1 MFEITTRP
9 PNSFVFQN
17 NQQQQQQH
25 HHQNNI
31 QHQTDVQ
38 QHRRNQAIQQQF
50 RHSPRSSS
58 LANNNFDS
66 ARNFP
71 QFFFHNNLNN
81 LTHQNLNNNIIYKLP
96 VSLTNNNGDLIN
108 QDRYV
113 TKIITSNNNNN
124 NNDKSKNLTSSSL
137 SYFNPNDTLS
147 TDLTQIKYSNNGTIL
162 PVYYK
167 NESTGQTSAIN
178 NTLPTVRNI
187 PVINSISKPPLNTKS
202 NNLLP
207 NLINTNNNNGSA
219 GTAVVTI
226 TNNNNYKNNGV
237 KTFNSF
243 TNLTDNSNDFNRSS
257 AKTTHIPITHSKIN
271 ESEYPLKLN
280 SKQYSVIKGIR
291 ARQEMLSSG
300 GLSANNINLYN
311 NYSNFKN
318 NNDSKL
324 IQSTNDTLT
333 NKVPE
338 VTENLIR
345 QDTINSLESSS
356 SSLNNFQT
364 NKTRNN
370 STNTVKKSILVN
382 RKKISNPVNSN
393 KKTVSF
399 AF

>member
-71 QFFFHNNLNN
+71 QFFFHNNYNN

-113 TKIITSNNNNN
+113 TKIITSNNNN

-226 TNNNNYKNNGV
+226 TSNNNYKNNGV

>member
-17 NQQQQQQH
+17 NQQQQQQQQY
-25 HHQNNI
+25 HHQHNI
-31 QHQTDVQ
+31 Q
-38 QHRRNQAIQQQF
+38 QHRRNQAIQQF
-50 RHSPRSSS
+50 RQSPRSSS
-58 LANNNFDS
+58 LAAPNNNFDS

-81 LTHQNLNNNIIYKLP
+81 LTHQNLNNDIIYKLP
-96 VSLTNNNGDLIN
+96 VSSTNNNGDSIN

-113 TKIITSNNNNN
+113 TKIITNN

-137 SYFNPNDTLS
+137 SYFNPNDTLLSYS
-147 TDLTQIKYSNNGTIL
+147 TDLNQIKYSNIGTIL

-207 NLINTNNNNGSA
+207 NLINTNNNNNGST

-226 TNNNNYKNNGV
+226 TNNNYKNNGV

-243 TNLTDNSNDFNRSS
+243 TNLTDNSSDFNRSS

-300 GLSANNINLYN
+300 GFSANNINLYN

-318 NNDSKL
+318 NNDSKF
-324 IQSTNDTLT
+324 IQSTTDTST

-338 VTENLIR
+338 LTENLIR

-356 SSLNNFQT
+356 GSLNNFQT

-382 RKKISNPVNSN
+382 RKKNSNSVNSN